1 MARRTQ
7 SSDAPLTAEAHLQ
20 RLLSGSQSSR
30 TYQWHHV
37 LAIAAAVTAKRT
49 SRRETLLRRA
59 ALYQG
64 TFRLDPSHG
73 MPHAMP
79 PEDVLRC
86 IAVQALGKWD
96 PRQHRYVSRL
106 VADTAEREMV
116 AEIARAALAAE

>member
-1 MARRTQ
+1 MTRRTQ
-7 SSDAPLTAEAHLQ
+7 SSDAPLTAEAHLR
-20 RLLSGSQSSR
+20 RLLSGSQSR

-37 LAIAAAVTAKRT
+37 LAIAEAVTAKRT

-59 ALYQG
+59 ALYEG

-96 PRQHRYVSRL
+96 PRKHRDVILR
-106 VADTAEREMV
+106 VADVAEREMV
-116 AEIARAALAAE
+116 AEIAWAALAR